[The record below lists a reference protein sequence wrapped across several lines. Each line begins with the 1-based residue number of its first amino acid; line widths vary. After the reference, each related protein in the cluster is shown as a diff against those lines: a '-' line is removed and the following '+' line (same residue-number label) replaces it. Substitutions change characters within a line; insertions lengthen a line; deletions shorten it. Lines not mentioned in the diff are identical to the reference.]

1 MGTRKHPEE
10 SPRPPLSFSHY
21 RPALGSPA
29 APGRGLSPFPRGVPA
44 GRQRRS
50 HPSSRQAVGFADR
63 RGDTRLQHPPRPA
76 LPCPAPLRRARCACT
91 LPGAGAGAGDAARSG
106 AVQAPPESKRA
117 VPGAGISKACA
128 EGVCMWAGICYYR

>member
-1 MGTRKHPEE
+1 M
-10 SPRPPLSFSHY
+10 
-21 RPALGSPA
+21 
-29 APGRGLSPFPRGVPA
+29 
-44 GRQRRS
+44 
-50 HPSSRQAVGFADR
+50 GFAGR

-76 LPCPAPLRRARCACT
+76 LPCPAPLRRARGACT
-91 LPGAGAGAGDAARSG
+91 LPGAGAGAGAGDAARSG